1 MLAALR
7 NLSRICCTT
16 RVRAI
21 AIDCDERRRRPRLS
35 GVKGVILSWGARIAG
50 SPPWLLLMLLSPFE
64 LGASR
69 NDLADTKLPAC
80 ERAQERQQVLTRS
93 DAVCTYIDLVY
104 EGHSQ
109 KYKAGRSGNV
119 DHVLHTIVTVALLY
133 RPEPQVPFGQL
144 HPPVAREPA
153 AACARLDDSL
163 YYLQSPLVPHPA
175 RLSVQTLVSYLP
187 RSK

>member
-80 ERAQERQQVLTRS
+80 ERAQER
-93 DAVCTYIDLVY
+93 VCV
-104 EGHSQ
+104 
-109 KYKAGRSGNV
+109 V
-119 DHVLHTIVTVALLY
+119 VVFVTVALLY